1 MFLEVGFGDEG
12 AASYDDEVYD
22 ITKKPEF
29 REQSVSTETDT
40 LICEE
45 IFELKKKIEVL
56 ERTNEELLYLQNKN
70 NTSLANTKEREQQNE
85 GNNNASSFFISLRDR
100 SSWLVGLLVFQSCSS
115 FILAR
120 NDALLQR
127 HPVIVHFLTMLV
139 GAGGNAGNQA
149 SVRVIRGLALK
160 KLNTSNRRNVFLKR
174 EVEMALA
181 LCFLLSTAG
190 FIRALLFRTPWA
202 ETVAITCSL
211 GLIVFSSICLGA
223 ILPFVLKWMGFDPA
237 HSSTTIQVVM
247 DILGV
252 IFTVQVSSIVLSRF
266 HS

>member
-149 SVRVIRGLALK
+149 SVRGMFGFAFLCRYEYKFGIAMQCSMISCCCCCLDFLFSLACD
-160 KLNTSNRRNVFLKR
+160 SAR
-174 EVEMALA
+174 
-181 LCFLLSTAG
+181 
-190 FIRALLFRTPWA
+190 
-202 ETVAITCSL
+202 
-211 GLIVFSSICLGA
+211 ICL
-223 ILPFVLKWMGFDPA
+223 
-237 HSSTTIQVVM
+237 
-247 DILGV
+247 
-252 IFTVQVSSIVLSRF
+252 IFHNKEGIA
-266 HS
+266 